1 MEVRRR
7 KLVWLVHPNFQGW
20 GCSDCAWVF
29 NPTGPPV
36 GKSIDEMMIQYQ
48 QQRDKEFAAHVC
60 AAHPRATKNP
70 R

>member
-1 MEVRRR
+1 MEASRRE
-7 KLVWLVHPNFQGW
+7 LVWLVRQNFQGW
-20 GCSDCAWVF
+20 GCSDCTWVF

-48 QQRDKEFAAHVC
+48 QQRAKEFAAHVC
-60 AAHPRATKNP
+60 AAHPRAAKTP

>member
-1 MEVRRR
+1 MEASRR
-7 KLVWLVHPNFQGW
+7 KLVWLVQENFQGW

-60 AAHPRATKNP
+60 AAHPRATRPP